1 MMESFISDTFLYLSL
16 FCSKIYGIFF
26 FYYIYIYLLFF
37 TIFCFVYF
45 IAPTWRYKSGYRSGE
60 RFYCVRGWTQVWWR
74 KGNIYIL
81 YVLMPVTQVLV
92 CLFNTIPFE
101 LIVEP
106 CHAPCTFNYFFLG
119 EFRKNN
125 SRLDCRQYKGSIS
138 NSSSFY
144 HCQSNKA
151 VPFFPSILY
160 FFIIS
165 RHLRLV
171 LNMNDIN
178 THRR

>member
-1 MMESFISDTFLYLSL
+1 MGVFYHYLVQWWNHLLVIHSFILVYSALRSMVSVSFI
-16 FCSKIYGIFF
+16 IYV
-26 FYYIYIYLLFF
+26 YLLFF

-106 CHAPCTFNYFFLG
+106 CHAPCTFNYFFWVNFEKTTEG
-119 EFRKNN
+119 WIVGNI
-125 SRLDCRQYKGSIS
+125 KGP
-138 NSSSFY
+138 Y
-144 HCQSNKA
+144 QTLH
-151 VPFFPSILY
+151 P
-160 FFIIS
+160 FIIVSQIRLS
-165 RHLRLV
+165 RFSHPSFISL
-171 LNMNDIN
+171 
-178 THRR
+178 